1 VGVRLARSVLLVVT
15 ICLAGGGPSFA
26 EVPDASEAWTVTRG
40 GPLLLDAGL
49 FTSPATSLGPSLS
62 TGAAVGIARGKTFA
76 WQARASWSS
85 ATESSIAWTDTQWDL
100 RLRAGGLV
108 QHALGRAHVGIR
120 LGLGPNIVHED
131 RTRNQGQ
138 RAGLSGSAQETTAFT
153 TIPAGDL
160 EGVVAVHVF
169 SRWLLVMSGGPDAS
183 LSSGTVRVGWL
194 AQLGVG
200 WEP

>member
-1 VGVRLARSVLLVVT
+1 MRLARSVLLVVT
-15 ICLAGGGPSFA
+15 ICLAGGGLALA
-26 EVPDASEAWTVTRG
+26 EAPDASEAWTVKQG
-40 GPLLLDAGL
+40 GPLLLDADL

-62 TGAAVGIARGKTFA
+62 TGAAIGIARGKTFA

-108 QHALGRAHVGIR
+108 QHALGRARVGVR

-138 RAGLSGSAQETTAFT
+138 RAGLSGSAVETTAVT
-153 TIPAGDL
+153 TVAAGDL

-183 LSSGTVRVGWL
+183 LSGGSIHLGWL

>member
-138 RAGLSGSAQETTAFT
+138 RA
-153 TIPAGDL
+153 DL